1 MNPLFPFRR
10 PSFANSLIIRIAL
23 LLLLALALFTAGSYY
38 FLVRPTMS
46 SLADAQM
53 ELVSQQLE
61 ARVRL
66 LLQTVETT
74 LRSSRGWGVNGDLD
88 HNQLQRFNEFFF
100 PIIANHHEITS
111 VNFAHQSGREI
122 LLLHNKD
129 GSWVNRLSNPEL
141 WGRQTYWLFWN
152 AERQLERVEMRL
164 LDYDTRRRPWFRGA
178 MALDDEQAIH
188 WTEPYIFFTTR
199 DPGIT
204 ASMRWTGKDGSR
216 YVIGHDV
223 RLLELSAFT
232 VGLTVGASGK
242 AALFLPD
249 GRLVSLPHDARFV
262 GEEAIKG
269 AVLQTPAALGLEEL
283 GRGFD
288 GWRAGRSG
296 GQPFGSY
303 LLGRDHW
310 FSLFRPVSAGRQ
322 QLWLGVFAPAAEF
335 IPTTRKDLLLL
346 AAIALVTLLAGI
358 VVAVRVARQ
367 FGRPLAALAR
377 ESGRIGR
384 MELELPVTVSGPW
397 REVRELTAA
406 QEHMRL
412 RLSEAKQSLEDANA
426 ELEDKVA
433 QRTRELEQNRQALQL
448 REAFFRAIFD
458 NVIIG
463 ISSLTT
469 RFTRQR
475 VNRALCEFTGYTEEE
490 LLAGGGLDLIVPADR
505 ERFREAY
512 RDLAAGRKF
521 FVRTETQIV
530 HRDGSLRWAD
540 VQLTAIRDGQ
550 GEVSSLLATILDTT
564 DRHLMEEELERQF
577 ARMQA
582 LFNTI
587 PNPIFYKG
595 TDTRFLG
602 CNRAYEE
609 VFGISLEDFVGKR
622 VLDLDY
628 LPEVE
633 RLVYQA
639 EDEEVI
645 ATAGRVVREVPLVFA
660 DGLVHDTLYS
670 VTGFR
675 NRDGSPGG
683 LVGLIV
689 DITPLKEAQRE
700 AQQARA
706 AAEAAAAAK
715 ADFLANMSH
724 EIRTPMN
731 AIFGM
736 THLALKT
743 ELTTRQRHYLEK
755 VDAAS
760 KGLLDIVND
769 ILDFSKI
776 EAGMMP
782 IESVDF
788 SLEQTLRH
796 VADLSMHKANDK
808 GLELVFDI
816 APGIPDR
823 LRGDTLRLG
832 QVLLNLVGNALKF
845 TEQGEVAIKVFP
857 VAADDA
863 EADADAEDCLRLR
876 FEVRDSG
883 IGMTEEQQQ
892 RLFAPFTQADSSTTR
907 RYGGTGLGLS
917 ICKRLVD
924 LMGGEIGVV
933 STPGQGSCFFFTL
946 PLNHAGQ
953 TAAVQGEPGPR
964 GLRVLVAD
972 DSAGAREV
980 VRQQLVILGFAVH
993 TVCGGEEAVTEAL
1006 AAQSRG
1012 EPYGLLLADWQMPAV
1027 DGIELIRRLENMRGL
1042 AAIPA
1047 VLMTSV
1053 DDQERLEASLG
1064 DLRLGALLPKPVT
1077 SSTLFDAIA
1086 EALHPGG
1093 HAVITRRAPGE
1104 QIPAVLRGRQVLLVE
1119 DNEVNRE
1126 LAEEILRAAGMLVDC
1141 AVNGAEA
1148 VERVAARRY
1157 DVILMD
1163 CHMPV
1168 MDGFEATRRIR
1179 ALPDN
1184 GQVPIIAMTASVLLG
1199 DRELCLAAGM
1209 DDHVAKPVD
1218 ISRLYAKLAA
1228 LAGGGE
1234 AVADEAPV
1242 AVPETPSAN
1251 ENEEEGVLDSTEGL
1265 ARLGNN
1271 HDLYRRLL
1279 TRFRQDQGECAGRIR
1294 ASLDAGDHETARL
1307 LAHTLKGLA
1316 ATIGAR
1322 PLAALALEVEGRIA
1336 AGGASRAGGALLAR
1350 LASELARVLAVIE
1363 QRPLPEPVVIA
1374 PDEELPAAAEEA
1386 ALAAG
1391 ITALDNFLRADDA
1404 EAIPCLERLG
1414 PALAARIS
1422 AEELER
1428 LQRLV
1433 SRYDFDAAAALLRD
1447 LAGL

>member
-1 MNPLFPFRR
+1 MKSALPFRR
-10 PSFANSLIIRIAL
+10 PSFANSLILRIAL
-23 LLLLALALFTAGSYY
+23 LLLLALAVFSGGSYSL
-38 FLVRPTMS
+38 LVRPTVD

-74 LRSSRGWGVNGDLD
+74 LRSSRGWGVNGDLHHD
-88 HNQLQRFNEFFF
+88 QLLRFNEFFF

-122 LLLHNKD
+122 LLLHNED
-129 GSWVNRLSNPEL
+129 GTWVNRLSNPEL

-152 AERQLERVEMRL
+152 PQRQLERIEMRL
-164 LDYDTRRRPWFRGA
+164 LDYDTRKRPWFQGA
-178 MALDDEQAIH
+178 MALDDDKAIH
-188 WTEPYIFFTTR
+188 WTDPYIFFTTK

-204 ASMRWTGKDGSR
+204 ASMRWTGTDGSR

-232 VGLTVGASGK
+232 VGLSVGVSGK

-249 GRLVSLPHDARFV
+249 GRLLSLPHDARFV
-262 GEEAIKG
+262 GEEAIKA
-269 AVLQTPAALGLEEL
+269 AVLKTPSELGLAEL
-283 GRGFD
+283 AQGLD
-288 GWRAGRSG
+288 AWRTGKSSSKSSG
-296 GQPFGSY
+296 QAFGSY
-303 LLGRDHW
+303 FLGRTHW
-310 FSLFRPVSAGRQ
+310 FSLFRPISAGRQ
-322 QLWLGVFAPAAEF
+322 QFWLGVFAPAAEF
-335 IPTTRKDLLLL
+335 VPTTWEDLLLL
-346 AAIALVTLLAGI
+346 VAIALFTLFVGS

-384 MELELPVTVSGPW
+384 MELDLPVRVDARW
-397 REVRELTAA
+397 QEVRELTAA
-406 QEHMRL
+406 QENMRL
-412 RLSEAKQSLEDANA
+412 RLSAAKRSLEEANSA
-426 ELEDKVA
+426 LESKVA
-433 QRTRELEQNRQALQL
+433 ERTRELEQNRQALQE

-458 NVIIG
+458 NVVIG
-463 ISSLTT
+463 ISSLSTGL
-469 RFTRQR
+469 TRQR
-475 VNRALCEFTGYTEEE
+475 VNRAFCEFSGYSEEQ
-490 LLAGGGLDLIVPADR
+490 LLAGSGLDLIAPAEQGR
-505 ERFREAY
+505 IRAAY
-512 RDLAAGRKF
+512 EDLAAGRRPF
-521 FVRTETQIV
+521 FRTETQFV
-530 HRDGSLRWAD
+530 HQDGSLRWAD
-540 VQLTAIRDGQ
+540 VQLSAIRDGG
-550 GEVSSLLATILDTT
+550 GEVRSLLVTILDTT
-564 DRHLMEEELERQF
+564 DRHVMEVELERQF
-577 ARMQA
+577 VLMQA

-595 TDTRFLG
+595 GDTRFLG

-609 VFGISLEDFVGKR
+609 AFGVSLQDFVGLR

-628 LPEVE
+628 LPEAD
-633 RLVYQA
+633 RRTYQA

-645 ATAGRVVREVPLVFA
+645 ASAGRVVREVPMILA
-660 DGLVHDTLYS
+660 DGEVHDTLYS

-743 ELTTRQRHYLEK
+743 DLAPRQRYYLEK

-760 KGLLDIVND
+760 RGLLDIVND

-776 EAGMMP
+776 EAGMLS

-788 SLEQTLRH
+788 SLDSVLRH
-796 VADLSMHKANDK
+796 LADLSMHKANDK
-808 GLELVFDI
+808 GLELVIDV
-816 APGIPDR
+816 APEIPDH
-823 LRGDTLRLG
+823 LLGDSLRLG

-845 TEQGEVAIKVFP
+845 TEQGEVAVKVRA
-857 VAADDA
+857 V
-863 EADADAEDCLRLR
+863 AEDEQGLRLR

-883 IGMTEEQQQ
+883 IGMTEEQQ
-892 RLFAPFTQADSSTTR
+892 RSLFAPFTQADTSTTR

-924 LMGGEIGVV
+924 LMGGEIAVV
-933 STPGQGSCFFFTL
+933 SRPGQGSCFFFDL
-946 PLNHAGQ
+946 PFGRGLQAAA
-953 TAAVQGEPGPR
+953 AAVATGEAGPR
-964 GLRVLVAD
+964 GLRVLVVD
-972 DSAGAREV
+972 DSAG
-980 VRQQLVILGFAVH
+980 VRKILQQLLRTLGFAPC
-993 TVCGGEEAVTEAL
+993 TVSGAEEAVVEAG
-1006 AAQSRG
+1006 AAQSRD
-1012 EPYGLLLADWQMPAV
+1012 EPYGLFIVDWQMPGM
-1027 DGIELIRRLENMRGL
+1027 DGIELIRRLG
-1042 AAIPA
+1042 AVPT
-1047 VLMTSV
+1047 VLMTQ
-1053 DDQERLEASLG
+1053 DDDHERLEQALG
-1064 DLRLGALLPKPVT
+1064 GLRVGSMLAKPVT

-1093 HAVITRRAPGE
+1093 SVLTMRRPARE
-1104 QIPAVLRGRQVLLVE
+1104 QIPALLRGRQVLLVE

-1126 LAEEILRAAGMLVDC
+1126 LAEEVLRAAGMRVDC

-1148 VERVAARRY
+1148 VARAAAGRY

-1218 ISRLYAKLAA
+1218 ISRLYAKLATC
-1228 LAGGGE
+1228 LGGE
-1234 AVADEAPV
+1234 GAAAV
-1242 AVPETPSAN
+1242 SAN
-1251 ENEEEGVLDSTEGL
+1251 GSAAPAPEESRAILDSQGAL

-1271 HDLYRRLL
+1271 HEMYCRLQA
-1279 TRFRQDQGECAGRIR
+1279 RFCQDQGDSVARIR
-1294 ASLDAGDHETARL
+1294 SALAAGAHDDARRT
-1307 LAHTLKGLA
+1307 AHTLKGLA
-1316 ATIGAR
+1316 GNIGATE
-1322 PLAALALEVEGRIA
+1322 LAVVAQEVERSIA
-1336 AGGASRAGGALLAR
+1336 AGSPVPAMEQSLAF
-1350 LASELARVLAVIE
+1350 LASELEQVLAVIE
-1363 QRPLPEPVVIA
+1363 QRPVPERLPPPPAES
-1374 PDEELPAAAEEA
+1374 PAAGEQVL
-1386 ALAAG
+1386 LAAG
-1391 ITALDNFLRADDA
+1391 VASLHQLLRADDA
-1404 EAIPCLERLG
+1404 EAVSCLEGLS
-1414 PALAARIS
+1414 PALAAYL
-1422 AEELER
+1422 APEELDR
-1428 LQRLV
+1428 LLRV
-1433 SRYDFDAAAALLRD
+1433 VGRYDFDQAAELLQAAAARI
-1447 LAGL
+1447 GLNVT